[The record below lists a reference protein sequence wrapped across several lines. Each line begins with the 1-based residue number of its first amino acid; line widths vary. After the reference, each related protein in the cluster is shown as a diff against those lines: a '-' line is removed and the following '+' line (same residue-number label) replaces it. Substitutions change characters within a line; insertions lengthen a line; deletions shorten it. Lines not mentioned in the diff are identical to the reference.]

1 MMRDM
6 DEVILVVTLTIS
18 TVIVMIIH
26 SVIVMSTTKEEVAM
40 SPHQHVVLNMV

>member
-1 MMRDM
+1 MRDM
-6 DEVILVVTLTIS
+6 DEVISVVTLTIS

-40 SPHQHVVLNMV
+40 CLHQHVVPNTV